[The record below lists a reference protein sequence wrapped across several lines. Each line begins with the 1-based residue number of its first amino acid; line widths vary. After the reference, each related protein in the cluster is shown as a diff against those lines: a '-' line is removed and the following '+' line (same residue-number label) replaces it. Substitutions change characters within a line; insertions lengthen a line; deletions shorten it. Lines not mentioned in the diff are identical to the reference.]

1 MPVVN
6 VISLQK
12 RQKMQASGDYTVNA
26 VGPENATP
34 VTPLKPD
41 WIADMVD
48 GFIRDGWILPENRM
62 AEIAAMQQG
71 NRLAVSADLFAMQKR
86 LDYAVYA
93 GAWVSR
99 VLDYIG
105 DRPVIEVA

>member
-1 MPVVN
+1 MS
-6 VISLQK
+6 VIPLQK
-12 RQKMQASGDYTVNA
+12 RQRMQANGDRSVNA

-71 NRLAVSADLFAMQKR
+71 NRLAVSADLSALQRR
-86 LDYAVYA
+86 LDHEAYAD
-93 GAWVSR
+93 AWASR
-99 VLDYIG
+99 LMDYMEG
-105 DRPVIEVA
+105 QV